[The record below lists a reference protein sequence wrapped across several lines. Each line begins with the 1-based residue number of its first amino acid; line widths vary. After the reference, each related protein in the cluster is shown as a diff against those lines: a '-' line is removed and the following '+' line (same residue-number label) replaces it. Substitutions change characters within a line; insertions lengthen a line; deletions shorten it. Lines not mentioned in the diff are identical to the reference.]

1 MVDDSVGGHRK
12 RLKERF
18 AQHGLDG
25 FHEYEVLELLL
36 AYVIP
41 RKDVKPIAKRLL
53 AQFQTLAGVFDAQT
67 QELESIE
74 GLGKESATFLK
85 LIKAA
90 QGRYLES
97 ELAEK
102 PKLDSPE
109 VVKDWLRVKLQDK
122 SIEYFGALFTD
133 QQNRCI
139 SSEILF
145 EGTVDRAVVYP
156 RTLIKRAL
164 ELDAKGLIIFHNHP
178 AGTAIASEQ
187 DIALT
192 KQLIEA
198 CNTLDIKLLDH
209 FLLAGTQVLSF
220 QEQGWWPR

>member
-1 MVDDSVGGHRK
+1 MVDDSANGHRK

-18 AQHGLDG
+18 AQHGLDE
-25 FHEYEVLELLL
+25 FHEYEVLEILLTY
-36 AYVIP
+36 AIP

-53 AQFQTLAGVFDAQT
+53 AQFKTLAGVFDAQS
-67 QELESIE
+67 QELKNIE
-74 GLGKESATFLK
+74 GLGNESALFLK

-90 QGRYLES
+90 QTRYLVS

-109 VVKDWLRVKLQDK
+109 VVKDWLRLKLQDK
-122 SIEYFGALFTD
+122 NIEYFGALFTD
-133 QQNRCI
+133 QQNQCI
-139 SSEILF
+139 STEILF

-164 ELDAKGLIIFHNHP
+164 ELDAKGIIIFHNHP
-178 AGTAIASEQ
+178 AGTAQASEQ

>member
-1 MVDDSVGGHRK
+1 
-12 RLKERF
+12 
-18 AQHGLDG
+18 
-25 FHEYEVLELLL
+25 
-36 AYVIP
+36 
-41 RKDVKPIAKRLL
+41 
-53 AQFQTLAGVFDAQT
+53 QT
-67 QELESIE
+67 
-74 GLGKESATFLK
+74 
-85 LIKAA
+85 
-90 QGRYLES
+90 RYLAS

-109 VVKDWLRVKLQDK
+109 VVKDWLRLKLQDK
-122 SIEYFGALFTD
+122 NIEYFGALFTD

-145 EGTVDRAVVYP
+145 EGTIDRAVVYP
-156 RTLIKRAL
+156 RTLIKRTL

-178 AGTAIASEQ
+178 AGTAQASEQ

-198 CNTLDIKLLDH
+198 CHTLDIKLLDH